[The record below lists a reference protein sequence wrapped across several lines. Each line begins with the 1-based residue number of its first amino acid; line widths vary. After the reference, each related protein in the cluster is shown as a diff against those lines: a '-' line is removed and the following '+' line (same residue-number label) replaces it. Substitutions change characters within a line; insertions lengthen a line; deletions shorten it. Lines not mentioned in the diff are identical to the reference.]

1 MKYVNMLLLVLML
14 LFIGVQFNDP
24 DGPIWMV
31 IYAVPAIWAAIAAF
45 KQPLLSKSLPNILL
59 ILSIAAAVGGML
71 YYWPTTPRWWA
82 SDVWYETET
91 AREGMGMMIITIV
104 LLIAWVSGRR
114 KVLTK

>member
-45 KQPLLSKSLPNILL
+45 KQPLLSESLPNILL
-59 ILSIAAAVGGML
+59 ILSIVAAVGGML